1 MRLGQLN
8 KTERQEFKK
17 KKKKKKKRKE
27 KKEAHRVSHPKLL
40 KRLCFVYFRSKYKT
54 HHLSFPIFHFN
65 PISLGFVILVL

>member
-40 KRLCFVYFRSKYKT
+40 KRLCFVYFRPK
-54 HHLSFPIFHFN
+54 
-65 PISLGFVILVL
+65 

>member
-17 KKKKKKKRKE
+17 KEKKEKKKR

-40 KRLCFVYFRSKYKT
+40 KRLCFVYFRPK
-54 HHLSFPIFHFN
+54 
-65 PISLGFVILVL
+65 